1 MEAICSELCRLHPAA
16 TQFAGVKRARWALV
30 MADYVAIRKAVLNN
44 LRLMEQ
50 TNLQLYELNQRT
62 LSQW

>member
-1 MEAICSELCRLHPAA
+1 
-16 TQFAGVKRARWALV
+16 
-30 MADYVAIRKAVLNN
+30 MADYVAIRTAVLNN